1 MTIDGWNVQGSWM
14 TPITRYGFATLL
26 ALFGAYQLNDGQPV
40 AALIAFVVAVAFVL
54 FGRRG

>member
-1 MTIDGWNVQGSWM
+1 M

-26 ALFGAYQLNDGQPV
+26 ALFGAYQLNEGQAV
-40 AALIAFVVAVAFVL
+40 AAVIAFVVAVAVAL

>member
-1 MTIDGWNVQGSWM
+1 M